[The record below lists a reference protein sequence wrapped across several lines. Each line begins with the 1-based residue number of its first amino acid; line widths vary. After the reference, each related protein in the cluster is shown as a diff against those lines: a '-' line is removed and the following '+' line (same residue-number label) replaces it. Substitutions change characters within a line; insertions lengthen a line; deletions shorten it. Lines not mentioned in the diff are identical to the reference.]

1 MWCQSVISRVAKY
14 EEPARLQRPSS
25 FSVNGKTQSTGK
37 ECLCVCLR
45 AFVRKD
51 RREKVVA
58 QLSDGRERERER
70 EKGWIR
76 GHGRLIALQFKSWFL
91 GKRYCTG
98 RPREKQRA
106 SKENPPKKTKQKF
119 FGLCVR
125 ERGTVASREWKSRS
139 WNWPN
144 AIFCVSSL
152 FLSLSLSFVKKLWTS
167 QGLCEGKLGPAP
179 FSRASTSF

>member
-1 MWCQSVISRVAKY
+1 MSVLSKNILGLRHPKSGRM
-14 EEPARLQRPSS
+14 RS
-25 FSVNGKTQSTGK
+25 FH
-37 ECLCVCLR
+37 
-45 AFVRKD
+45 VRILATNLNLNCNFMLPLLNPIMAVI
-51 RREKVVA
+51 RR
-58 QLSDGRERERER
+58 
-70 EKGWIR
+70 IR
-76 GHGRLIALQFKSWFL
+76 FSQWFR

>member
-106 SKENPPKKTKQKF
+106 SKENPEKKQNKNSSVYAYKRERYGSEQRMKIEKLELAKCNF
-119 FGLCVR
+119 LCV
-125 ERGTVASREWKSRS
+125 
-139 WNWPN
+139 
-144 AIFCVSSL
+144 
-152 FLSLSLSFVKKLWTS
+152 
-167 QGLCEGKLGPAP
+167 
-179 FSRASTSF
+179 